1 MEDGG
6 GDDGG
11 VDDGFEEGGAAP
23 PHPARFR
30 SWAWRVAMESINRL
44 DIDESGAC
52 GVEEALPHDLAGAA
66 GCPSGARAPCLVVLV
81 DSVLSAEARADAVV
95 VVCDRSARAVAQLGR
110 DAAAAVGDDLRGGAV
125 LVLRRPTILASA
137 QGR

>member
-11 VDDGFEEGGAAP
+11 VDDGVEEGGAAP

-66 GCPSGARAPCLVVLV
+66 GCPSGARAL
-81 DSVLSAEARADAVV
+81 RAAGE
-95 VVCDRSARAVAQLGR
+95 SARCR
-110 DAAAAVGDDLRGGAV
+110 DARGGV
-125 LVLRRPTILASA
+125 RTGRRA
-137 QGR
+137 